1 MLLIDIF
8 FILAYGDMVICADAA
23 PIQGKYGESGTIIFV
38 VNASVPILFKVI
50 LINNSINDTLAYGYG
65 NHFMV
70 NSNFSDKLKGRTVV
84 SYCNNR
90 YNITI
95 TNLQFTDEFQ
105 ILAKAW
111 GIGRAWGVGPLITV
125 SGEAFSSFEVFGKK
139 RLSLQY

>member
-8 FILAYGDMVICADAA
+8 FILAYGDMVICANAA

-38 VNASVPILFKVI
+38 VNASVPIYFEVF
-50 LINNSINDTLAYGYG
+50 LINNSINNSLAYGFG
-65 NHFMV
+65 NHFMI
-70 NSNFSDKLKGRTVV
+70 NSNLPDKLKGRTVV

-90 YNITI
+90 YNISI

-111 GIGRAWGVGPLITV
+111 GIGRAWGVGPILIV
-125 SGEAFSSFEVFGKK
+125 SGEAFSSLEVFGKK